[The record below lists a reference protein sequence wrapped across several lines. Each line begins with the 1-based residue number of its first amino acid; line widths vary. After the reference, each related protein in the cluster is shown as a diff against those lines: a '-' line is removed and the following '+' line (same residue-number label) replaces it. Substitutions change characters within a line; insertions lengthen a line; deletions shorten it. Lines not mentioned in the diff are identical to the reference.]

1 MSCFCADGNLNGPGR
16 GQAHPVTAVD
26 LEDEVV
32 VAGVVEVLDV
42 VLREVVDGVVD
53 VVRLRILVSRF

>member
-1 MSCFCADGNLNGPGR
+1 M
-16 GQAHPVTAVD
+16 
-26 LEDEVV
+26 V